1 MLIMARRH
9 IVVRED
15 TYKKLH
21 NIKAAMQV
29 KSIDSVINMLIERY
43 YMSTEVQSIGKMI
56 IDSLKM
62 FLEQEKAENKKEEKE
77 GGVE

>member
-15 TYKKLH
+15 TYKKLRS
-21 NIKAAMQV
+21 IKEAMQV